1 MPFQP
6 AAHHLVGTLFLLMLR
21 LGKGEMLARG
31 ITMLVGEDDH
41 QIGAGEETGQLFG
54 QTLKGSLVRDVPL
67 RAVTTTNMWSGAICE
82 AIWGISFQWVMSV

>member
-31 ITMLVGEDDH
+31 ITMLVGEDVH
-41 QIGAGEETGQLFG
+41 QIGAGEETGQLSG
-54 QTLKGSLVRDVPL
+54 RRS
-67 RAVTTTNMWSGAICE
+67 RAAL
-82 AIWGISFQWVMSV
+82 